1 MPRFFS
7 ILLTLAL
14 LPAVLFAQK
23 TTTWSPLKVVPQN
36 TILVNLG
43 GLALDYLNVSY
54 YRSLG
59 SHHALGAY
67 IGYLY
72 HPVGGENLTGY
83 GVGVAYRYYPAG
95 KALARFYYSPIVGL
109 QRGES
114 ARAGRDGALG
124 VLLSGVVGW
133 QWYLEERFAVGLGFG
148 GRVILGRSREE
159 DPVVR
164 DAFGASP
171 VITLDL
177 GYGW

>member
-1 MPRFFS
+1 MLPAL
-7 ILLTLAL
+7 ILFLL
-14 LPAVLFAQK
+14 LPAVMVAQK
-23 TTTWSPLKVVPQN
+23 TTTWSPLKVVPEN

-43 GLALDYLNVSY
+43 GLTLDYLNVSY
-54 YRSLG
+54 YHALG
-59 SHHALGAY
+59 GHHALGAY

-83 GVGVAYRYYPAG
+83 GVGLAYRYYPAG
-95 KALARFYYSPIVGL
+95 KSLARFYYSPIIGL
-109 QRGES
+109 QRGEGE
-114 ARAGRDGALG
+114 RIGREDAVG
-124 VLLSGVVGW
+124 VLLSGMMGW
-133 QWYLEERFAVGLGFG
+133 QWYLEKHFAVGLGFG
-148 GRVILGRSREE
+148 GRVILGGRDEE